1 MTASSSSPDSLK
13 PRPAG
18 GPLGALFQAKKQ
30 IAIHTLKSVQQESK
44 LKVAFVSVSAL
55 LLLLGIYGG
64 ARLAFR
70 MLEIFGSELL
80 GNAQLSL
87 GDLVMARLLS
97 TFALTLFVLLI
108 FSNILIAY
116 ATLFRSR
123 EMPYLVQSPIPVST
137 LFLGRFYE
145 CVSFSSWA
153 TAFLGGPILLAYG
166 MEAKA
171 PFMFYP
177 ALVAFYIPFVVIPG
191 AVGSMITLFAIRHVA
206 VLRGRWVPLGVLVAA
221 IGIGMFRS
229 FRSRFETPDLSDPE
243 SIQTILDL
251 LVTSQSPFLPSQWL
265 AEGVL
270 ATATGSFGEALFF
283 FLLLAS
289 NAALLLWLATLT
301 AERFFPRAWS
311 ALMAADEQR
320 APGEAK
326 GLLTRL
332 ESLMGFLPQPYRS
345 LVIKDLRLFW
355 REPSQWS
362 QFLLFFGIMAVYLA
376 NLGQTGNVAS
386 LDPRTWQAWGTL
398 LNLTASM
405 LVLASLTTRF
415 IYPLISL
422 EGRRVWI
429 LGLSPVTMKQI
440 VRQKFWLSV
449 ATTSVFTVGIT
460 VLSAVKLNL
469 DPLPFGLS
477 VVAVMA
483 TTFALSGLAV
493 GLGSLYPNFEEDNPS
508 RIVSGMGGTLN
519 FLLSLM
525 YVVLITASLG
535 VVLLWHNLEARLGA
549 DNFYVVVGV
558 VVAWMVAWTW
568 VACRMPLRMGL
579 RHLEEIEL

>member
-1 MTASSSSPDSLK
+1 MSRAQS

-18 GPLGALFQAKKQ
+18 GPLGALFRAKRQ
-30 IAIHTLKSVQQESK
+30 IAVHTLKSVQRESK

-55 LLLLGIYGG
+55 LLLIGIYGG

-97 TFALTLFVLLI
+97 TFALTLFVLLT
-108 FSNILIAY
+108 FSNVLIAY

-123 EMPYLVQSPIPVST
+123 EMPYLVQSPIPVAN

-166 MEAKA
+166 MEAGA
-171 PFMFYP
+171 PLSFYP
-177 ALVAFYIPFVVIPG
+177 ALVAFYVPFVVIPG
-191 AVGSMITLFAIRHVA
+191 AIGCMVTLFAMRHVDK
-206 VLRGRWVPLGVLVAA
+206 LRGRWVPLGVLAVAV
-221 IGIGMFRS
+221 GLGMFRS

-243 SIQTILDL
+243 SIQTILEL
-251 LVTSQSPFLPSQWL
+251 LTTTQSPFLPSQWL
-265 AEGVL
+265 AQGVL
-270 ATATGSFGEALFF
+270 ATATGNLGEAVFM

-289 NAALLLWLATLT
+289 NAALLLWLAVLA
-301 AERFFPRAWS
+301 AERFFPVGWS

-320 APGEAK
+320 PPGEAK
-326 GLLTRL
+326 GILTRL
-332 ESLMGFLPQPYRS
+332 EGLMGFLPEPYRS

-376 NLGQTGNVAS
+376 NLGQTQNVAS

-422 EGRRVWI
+422 EGRRIWI
-429 LGLSPVTMKQI
+429 LGLSPVTMGQI
-440 VRQKFWLSV
+440 VAQKFWLSV

-460 VLSAVKLNL
+460 VLSAVKLDL
-469 DPLPFGLS
+469 APLPFALS
-477 VVAVMA
+477 VLAVVA

-508 RIVSGMGGTLN
+508 RVVSGLGGTLN
-519 FLLSLM
+519 FLLSLA
-525 YVVLITASLG
+525 YIVGVTAGLG
-535 VVLLWHNLEARLGA
+535 VVLLWHNLEARLGT
-549 DNFYVVVGV
+549 DSFPW
-558 VVAWMVAWTW
+558 VVAGVLIWTLGLTF
-568 VACRMPLRMGL
+568 VACRVPLRLGL
-579 RHLEEIEL
+579 KHLQSIEL